1 MVNSSTGASPGL
13 MAALK
18 NIAGHV
24 LTMVQTRLALLAN
37 EAQIQKQQQ
46 LLTQLWLLVA
56 LLVCLV
62 LAALL
67 LVGLAVLLWWEQR
80 IFVLGFFALLF
91 STLSV
96 YLIITM
102 RRGSAQQP
110 PLFDQSLAALQEDL
124 RQLQQATGHEPS
136 SG

>member
-1 MVNSSTGASPGL
+1 MVNPSTGASPGL

-37 EAQIQKQQQ
+37 EAQIQKQQ

-91 STLSV
+91 SSLSV